1 MSTVPQPSFAGG
13 EVSPAL
19 TGRIDLA
26 RYQTS
31 LATCRNFIVQAYGGI
46 TNRPGTIFC
55 GESLSHSVREYLIP
69 FKWGDN
75 QNYVLVLGNKKMRV
89 MQNRSFIK
97 DDQGSEITVTTPWS
111 SDDIFNLHIAQSAD
125 VVTVVHE
132 KYPPYQIKRY
142 ANNDWRIEPYE
153 SMNGPFEDVNI
164 DSSKVMSA
172 SATTGSID
180 LTTNFDLF
188 TSDDVG
194 REVYFEIQDYSN
206 YKAWQS
212 GTEVTTNDYVVS
224 NSKIYRCVELSGAK
238 DGKKTRTGGTAPDHA
253 EGDAWDGSGQIEG
266 EFYYGVKW
274 RYVCSAIGVA
284 QITSVKDTKTASAI
298 VSQTIA
304 QSSESVAFDEMPVA
318 SCGVYDKVKY
328 KNKTYE
334 DSVKVTIERHSL
346 TTGQQVNLSG
356 SQWVHNDKTTK
367 VNGTFTVYVIDANTF
382 VLLGSSATY
391 RSYEFVEDGSD
402 AGGSYEYIT
411 KQNTWVSGGVISSV
425 ATNTYPAQTYKW
437 ALSAWCKKNGYPS
450 AVGYFQ
456 QRMMFAGST
465 QYPQTVWMTRTG
477 SYQDFGV
484 ELPAFDDDAITVTI
498 AASQVN
504 PVRHILSLRSLL
516 LMTSSSEWSIAQ
528 SDSAVTPSTI
538 NLQVQSYRGSSMLSP
553 ITVGNMALVV
563 QGHGSVVRDLGYEW
577 ASDSFSGTDLTV
589 MADHLFAGHTLKDW
603 DFAQEPYS
611 TAWCVRDDGIL
622 LGLTYMREHEVF
634 AWHRHDTQG
643 EFESVCVI
651 EENNEDRVYVT
662 VKRTI
667 NGQTKRYIECFA
679 SREFTNQ
686 LDGIFLDSSLSYD
699 GRAANKK
706 AKVLTGLD
714 HLNGMTV
721 RVVADGAV
729 QPDMEVKDGS
739 ITLNQEA
746 LVVHVGLPYVSEMET
761 LRVVGP
767 DASLFGRKTICR
779 SVGILCRDTRSVNA
793 GTEWN
798 QLYEVKM
805 RSNERYGDPIK
816 MRTGW
821 FDLGVSTT
829 WTKDCHICVQQK
841 DPLPIT
847 ILSLVPNIEVGP

>member
-1 MSTVPQPSFAGG
+1 MSTFPQPSFAGG

-31 LATCRNFIVQAYGGI
+31 LATCRNFIVQAYGGV
-46 TNRPGTIFC
+46 TNRPGTIYC
-55 GESLSHSVREYLIP
+55 GEALNHNIREYLIP

-89 MQNRSFIK
+89 MQDRAFVK
-97 DDQGSEITVTTPWS
+97 DENGNEISVTTPWS
-111 SDDIFNLHIAQSAD
+111 SEDVYNLHIAQSAD

-142 ANNDWRIEPYE
+142 ATDDWRVELYE
-153 SMNGPFEDVNI
+153 SINGPFEDVNI
-164 DSSKVMSA
+164 DESKIMSA
-172 SATTGSID
+172 SAVEGTTT

-188 TSDDVG
+188 AEDDIG
-194 REVYFEIQDYSN
+194 REVYYEIQDYSH

-212 GTEVTTNDYVVS
+212 GTEVDIGDQVVS
-224 NSKIYRCVELSGAK
+224 NSKIYKCVELSGT
-238 DGKKTRTGGTAPDHA
+238 GKVRTGGTAPDHDN
-253 EGDAWDGSGQIEG
+253 GDAWDGTGAITG
-266 EFYYGVKW
+266 EFAYGAKW
-274 RYVCSAIGVA
+274 RYVCSNIGVA
-284 QITSVKDTKTASAI
+284 QITEYVDPRTVKADISKRFAETKSAI
-298 VSQTIA
+298 NTKFEDMNVEKASRY
-304 QSSESVAFDEMPVA
+304 SVVKYNGKTYLG
-318 SCGVYDKVKY
+318 CVLITVTRHNLVTGQKVKVSGLNY
-328 KNKTYE
+328 DRGGT
-334 DSVKVTIERHSL
+334 L
-346 TTGQQVNLSG
+346 T
-356 SQWVHNDKTTK
+356 
-367 VNGTFTVYVIDANTF
+367 GTFVIYRIDEDNF
-382 VLLGSSATY
+382 VLLNGHPPTY
-391 RSYEFVEDGSD
+391 EV
-402 AGGSYEYIT
+402 YEYVCT
-411 KQNTWVSGGVISSV
+411 GGGDNESCGYEYVSYAQGWKDGGVISS
-425 ATNTYPAQTYKW
+425 ATDDLPAETYKW
-437 ALSAWCKKNGYPS
+437 ALSAWCKQNGYPS

-484 ELPAFDDDAITVTI
+484 ELPSFDDDSITVTI

-516 LMTSSSEWSIAQ
+516 LMTSSSEWSIAA
-528 SDSAVTPSTI
+528 SDQAVTPSTI

-589 MADHLFAGHTLKDW
+589 MADHLFAGHTLEDW
-603 DFAQEPYS
+603 DFAQEPFS
-611 TAWCVRDDGIL
+611 TAWCVRNDGVL

-667 NGQTKRYIECFA
+667 NGVTKRFIECFA
-679 SREFTNQ
+679 SREFTDQ
-686 LDGIFLDSSLSYD
+686 LDGVFLDSSLSYD
-699 GRAANKK
+699 GRPTNTK
-706 AKVLTGLD
+706 AKTLTGLE
-714 HLNGMTV
+714 HLNGMKV
-721 RVVADGAV
+721 RVIADGAV

-739 ITLNQEA
+739 VTLNQEA

-761 LRVVGP
+761 LRMVGP
-767 DASLFGRKTICR
+767 DASIFGRKAICR
-779 SVGILCRDTRSVNA
+779 SVGILCRDTRSVKA
-793 GTEWN
+793 GTEWD

-829 WTKDCHICVQQK
+829 WTKDCHICIQQK

>member
-1 MSTVPQPSFAGG
+1 MSTFPQPSFAGG

-31 LATCRNFIVQAYGGI
+31 LATCRNFIVQAYGGV

-55 GESLSHSVREYLIP
+55 GNAMNDNVKEYLVP
-69 FKWGDN
+69 FKWGDS
-75 QNYVLVLGNKKMRV
+75 QNFVLVLGNQKMRI
-89 MQNRSFIK
+89 MQNRAFVK
-97 DDQGSEITVTTPWS
+97 DDQGNDLSVTTPWKS
-111 SDDIFNLHIAQSAD
+111 EDIFNLHWAQSAD

-142 ANNDWRIEPYE
+142 ASDDWRIEPYE
-153 SMNGPFEDVNI
+153 SINGPFEDINI
-164 DSSKVMSA
+164 DETKVMTS
-172 SATTGSID
+172 SEVEGETT
-180 LTTNFDLF
+180 LKTNFDLF
-188 TSDDVG
+188 TQDDVG
-194 REVYFEIQDYSN
+194 REVYFEIQDYSH

-212 GTEVTTNDYVVS
+212 GTEVDIGDQVVS
-224 NSKIYRCVELSGAK
+224 NSKIYKCVELSGT
-238 DGKKTRTGGTAPDHA
+238 GKVRTGGTAPDHDN
-253 EGDAWDGSGQIEG
+253 GDAWDGSGRIEG
-266 EFYYGVKW
+266 EFSYGAKW
-274 RYVCSAIGVA
+274 RYMCSSIGIAEILSVTDARTAKA
-284 QITSVKDTKTASAI
+284 QIIERFAETRAAINTKFEDLPVENASI
-298 VSQTIA
+298 YRNI
-304 QSSESVAFDEMPVA
+304 
-318 SCGVYDKVKY
+318 KY
-328 KNKTYE
+328 KGTTYYNRLKITVTRHGLVTGQN
-334 DSVKVTIERHSL
+334 VKV
-346 TTGQQVNLSG
+346 SG
-356 SQWVHNDKTTK
+356 LKYKKSDTVS
-367 VNGTFTVYVIDANTF
+367 GTSTVYRLDDNNF
-382 VLLGSSATY
+382 VLLNLTPGTYETYEWVCTGSGDNESCGYEWVSHYDTY
-391 RSYEFVEDGSD
+391 
-402 AGGSYEYIT
+402 
-411 KQNTWVSGGVISSV
+411 VSGGVISSTTD
-425 ATNTYPAQTYKW
+425 AEPAETYKW
-437 ALSAWCKKNGYPS
+437 ALSAWCKQNGYPS

-484 ELPAFDDDAITVTI
+484 ELPSFDDDGITVTI

-516 LMTSSSEWSIAQ
+516 LMTSSSEWSIAA
-528 SDSAVTPSTI
+528 SDQAVTPSTI

-589 MADHLFAGHTLKDW
+589 MADHLFAGHTLEDW
-603 DFAQEPYS
+603 DFAQEPFS
-611 TAWCVRDDGIL
+611 TAWCVRNDGVL

-667 NGQTKRYIECFA
+667 NGVTKRFIECFA
-679 SREFTNQ
+679 SREFTDQ
-686 LDGIFLDSSLSYD
+686 LDGVFLDSSLSYD
-699 GRAANKK
+699 GRPTNTK
-706 AKVLTGLD
+706 AKTLTGLE
-714 HLNGMTV
+714 HLNGMKV
-721 RVVADGAV
+721 RVIADGAV

-739 ITLNQEA
+739 VTLNQEA

-761 LRVVGP
+761 LRMVGP
-767 DASLFGRKTICR
+767 DASIFGRKAICR
-779 SVGILCRDTRSVNA
+779 SVGILCRDTRSVKA
-793 GTEWN
+793 GTEWD

-829 WTKDCHICVQQK
+829 WTKDCHICIQQK

>member
-1 MSTVPQPSFAGG
+1 MSTFPQPSFAGG

-31 LATCRNFIVQAYGGI
+31 LATCRNFIVQAYGGV
-46 TNRPGTIFC
+46 TNRPGTIYC
-55 GESLSHSVREYLIP
+55 GNAMNDNVKEYLVP
-69 FKWGDN
+69 FKWGDS
-75 QNYVLVLGNKKMRV
+75 QNFVLVLGNQKMRI
-89 MQNRSFIK
+89 MQNRSFVK
-97 DDQGSEITVTTPWS
+97 DDQGNDLSVTTPWKS
-111 SDDIFNLHIAQSAD
+111 EDIFNLHWAQSAD

-142 ANNDWRIEPYE
+142 ASDDWRIEPYE
-153 SMNGPFEDVNI
+153 SINGPFEDINI
-164 DSSKVMSA
+164 DETKVMTS
-172 SATTGSID
+172 SEVEGETT
-180 LTTNFDLF
+180 LKTNFDLF
-188 TSDDVG
+188 TQDDVG
-194 REVYFEIQDYSN
+194 REVYFEIQDYSY

-212 GTEVTTNDYVVS
+212 GTEVDIGDQVVS
-224 NSKIYRCVELSGAK
+224 NSKIYKCVELSGT
-238 DGKKTRTGGTAPDHA
+238 GKVRTGGTAPDHDN
-253 EGDAWDGSGQIEG
+253 GDAWDGSGRIEG
-266 EFYYGVKW
+266 EFSYGAKW
-274 RYVCSAIGVA
+274 RYMCSSIGIAEILSVTDARTAKA
-284 QITSVKDTKTASAI
+284 QIVERFAETRAAINTKFEDLPVEGASRYGKI
-298 VSQTIA
+298 KYNGTTY
-304 QSSESVAFDEMPVA
+304 
-318 SCGVYDKVKY
+318 YDRLKI
-328 KNKTYE
+328 T
-334 DSVKVTIERHSL
+334 VTRHNL
-346 TTGQQVNLSG
+346 VTGQQVKVSG
-356 SQWVHNDKTTK
+356 LKYKKGETVS
-367 VNGTFTVYVIDANTF
+367 GTSTVYRLDDNNF
-382 VLLGSSATY
+382 LLLNLTPGTY
-391 RSYEFVEDGSD
+391 ETYEWVCT
-402 AGGSYEYIT
+402 GGGDNESCGYEWVSHYDT
-411 KQNTWVSGGVISSV
+411 YVSGGVISSTTD
-425 ATNTYPAQTYKW
+425 AEPAETYKW
-437 ALSAWCKKNGYPS
+437 ALSAWCKQNGYPS

-484 ELPAFDDDAITVTI
+484 ELPSFDDDGITVTI

-516 LMTSSSEWSIAQ
+516 LMTSSSEWSIAA
-528 SDSAVTPSTI
+528 SDQAVTPSTI

-589 MADHLFAGHTLKDW
+589 MADHLFAGHTLEDW
-603 DFAQEPYS
+603 DFAQEPFS
-611 TAWCVRDDGIL
+611 TAWCVRNDGVL

-667 NGQTKRYIECFA
+667 NGVTKRFIECFA
-679 SREFTNQ
+679 SREFTDQ

-699 GRAANKK
+699 GRPTNTK
-706 AKVLTGLD
+706 AKTLTGLE

-721 RVVADGAV
+721 RVIADGAV

-739 ITLNQEA
+739 VTLNQEA
-746 LVVHVGLPYVSEMET
+746 LVVHVGLPYVSEIET
-761 LRVVGP
+761 LRMVGP
-767 DASLFGRKTICR
+767 DASIFGRKAICR
-779 SVGILCRDTRSVNA
+779 SVGILCRDTRSVKA
-793 GTEWN
+793 GTEWD

-829 WTKDCHICVQQK
+829 WTKDCHICIQQK